1 MRALANTAAMP
12 ELQCSRPRPSPYVCT
27 TLLLPSPLLRPGP
40 GSLESL
46 QEPDEHTDGLDDSV
60 DISGGGKGSGGSG
73 GDEWR

>member
-1 MRALANTAAMP
+1 M
-12 ELQCSRPRPSPYVCT
+12 CT

-46 QEPDEHTDGLDDSV
+46 QAPDKHTDGLDDSV

-73 GDEWR
+73 GDE

>member
-1 MRALANTAAMP
+1 MP
-12 ELQCSRPRPSPYVCT
+12 LPIQLQCLSCNAYASAPAPAPYVCT

-46 QEPDEHTDGLDDSV
+46 QAPDEHTDGLDDSV

-73 GDEWR
+73 GDE